1 MMKDPISDFIIRL
14 KNASNARKDVITF
27 PASKVVTAIADI
39 LEREK
44 YLTAVAKK
52 GKKVGKILEI
62 TMKYDE
68 GIPAITDVKRV
79 SKLSRRVYL
88 GVKDI
93 KPVLN
98 GIGRMIISTPNGL
111 MTGSEARKAKV
122 GGEALFQIW

>member
-1 MMKDPISDFIIRL
+1 MKDPISDFIIRL